1 MISKWIDSFLRHLD
15 AERHYSQKTITGYRI
30 DLEQF
35 ASFVNDRPSMRIE
48 TLTKNDIRSYLG
60 LLNRRKLNKKS
71 VARKLSALKAFF
83 RFLMRQGKISVNP
96 AKVLSAPKTE
106 KRVPEFLTAEQFRKL
121 FDRFSP
127 QTPSDFRDLA
137 VIELFYSTGVR
148 LSELTGLNLS
158 DIQRNRNMIS
168 VFGKGAKQRIVP
180 FGESAGKAIDRYLAM
195 RNAVAKSS
203 AAPDPKALFIGSSG
217 KRMTPLAV
225 QKTVKNMLSRVS
237 DAKKLSPHVIRHS
250 FATHL
255 LDNGADLRAVK
266 DLLGHEN
273 LSTTQIYTH
282 ITIDRLKGAYN
293 QAHPRAGE
301 KRAGLTEKNP

>member
-15 AERHYSQKTITGYRI
+15 AERHYSQKTITSYRI

-35 ASFVNDRPSMRIE
+35 ADFVNDRPSLRLQ
-48 TLTKNDIRSYLG
+48 TLTKSDIRSYLG
-60 LLNRRKLNKKS
+60 LLNRKKLNKKS
-71 VARKLSALKAFF
+71 VARKLSALKSFF
-83 RFLMRQGKISVNP
+83 HYLMRQGEIPANP
-96 AKVLSAPKTE
+96 AKILSAPKTE
-106 KRVPEFLTAEQFRKL
+106 KRVPEFLTADQFRKL

-127 QTPSDFRDLA
+127 KTPADYRDVA
-137 VIELFYSTGVR
+137 IIELFYSTGIR

-158 DIQRNRNMIS
+158 DMQRSRNMIA

-180 FGESAGKAIDRYLAM
+180 FGESAGKAIDRYLTL
-195 RNAVAKSS
+195 RNALAESS
-203 AAPDPKALFIGSSG
+203 AAPDPKALFIGTSG
-217 KRMTPLAV
+217 KRMTPLSV
-225 QKTVKNMLSRVS
+225 QKIVKAMLSRVS